1 MSDPAPHVPVYTN
14 VANDKSTF
22 NNVKGSQF
30 VNHVTGECL
39 RLQNIEPT
47 ERPSDVVDL
56 EGIRRHVEESS
67 RVVQDLREKAKD
79 RDTHSHLSVYR
90 ALSVHPALSA
100 MQPPTDILG
109 DLDWYQELNS
119 SLPSF
124 GGIFKSLKQ
133 NSHFK
138 RASTL
143 GEEGTRAR
151 IMLLLLWVVGHRLPL
166 DKVRQLVSTAI
177 DNGMSVLRSR
187 AKGNGEPLLGL
198 YQVQGVVEQLAR
210 MIKTRLPLGKESN
223 PFYGHDFTADDED
236 KAMPRDEL
244 WVYDDTPGKGLPAT
258 MRYEFD
264 VKRNPVVLLRPLQD
278 RVLVPQTKLSL
289 LMIQWLTRNFG
300 LGKKV
305 FSPFEIDTQAFW
317 NADPPSPNTVASGS
331 EFDMDALD
339 VDEPQTIFDA
349 FQDLPLEEWVHLRFC
364 RSYHVHHWAH
374 DIFVRTILFSAY
386 CGRCALPSSH
396 EISQSIA
403 TAAYFRTRLLQDI
416 VDEIQMHLMIGGME
430 IWTDVGGEKWEEPFR
445 DMTKEDRGL
454 MAIFSDVANEFLL
467 PTISLPKGPPAF
479 MEVFSFLIDPALD
492 CPGEPDIVEI
502 TRYLEE
508 GAVSSPENVEDG
520 GGAFQ
525 IPILDPTTCSC
536 SRCVSVHNQITAE
549 HMENSQMK
557 YIAWMNDEKGRDG
570 CDALADAWE
579 PVVQAAEEWVDEH
592 ILEKVESPLGIF
604 PYSPDRRLGIAIV
617 HVLAN
622 MELKLNTLLRGVD
635 LLRFVT
641 DLRYSH
647 IHPDSFLGKKG
658 SLDNEAE
665 LLGFVIPAEDN
676 ADYATEPSYYTDDSD
691 DEFEVD
697 QGQATLC
704 VSGGWLYNLASSQR
718 DEVDVVHV
726 IPESRSL
733 RIQILSTIYPAPRA
747 VHMPRMMAV
756 PPVIIPHSHMLLDAP
771 DTPDTS
777 LPVAIAA
784 CDPIV
789 SIELSDIAAHGFP
802 AVKAAGSEPGNE
814 IHREG
819 YSAQMSVIYQNRLF
833 RTWWRPDVVVGQPC
847 THKAEY
853 HRMTCCSM
861 TSNQILLQ
869 VPPMN
874 CCPPLPVNKSDYPAP
889 GIFLDS
895 PDDSAVRKQYDE
907 YQKFATSRLTERDGA
922 LEAGHMCIVRCSES
936 GSEDSEGPA
945 DPLIILAA
953 SLRLRVY
960 IVSTRECCLCACERM
975 RVQNCSV
982 GMVMVS
988 SHRESRAVTKCGHCI
1003 FADERADQIIKR
1015 YTD

>member
-1 MSDPAPHVPVYTN
+1 MSDPAPHIPVYTN

-22 NNVKGSQF
+22 NNVRGCQF
-30 VNHVTGECL
+30 VNHVA
-39 RLQNIEPT
+39 I
-47 ERPSDVVDL
+47 DL

-79 RDTHSHLSVYR
+79 RDMHSHLSVYR

-124 GGIFKSLKQ
+124 RGIFGSFKQ

-177 DNGMSVLRSR
+177 DDGMGVLRSR
-187 AKGNGEPLLGL
+187 AKGDGEPLMGL

-210 MIKTRLPLGKESN
+210 MIKTRLPLAKESN

-244 WVYDDTPGKGLPAT
+244 WVYDDTPGKGLPTT

-264 VKRNPVVLLRPLQD
+264 VKRNPVVLLRPLHD

-317 NADPPSPNTVASGS
+317 NADPPSPDTSASGS
-331 EFDMDALD
+331 EFDMDASD
-339 VDEPQTIFDA
+339 VDEPQTTIFDA
-349 FQDLPLEEWVHLRFC
+349 FQDLPLDEWVHFRFC
-364 RSYHVHHWAH
+364 RTYHVHHWAH
-374 DIFVRTILFSAY
+374 DAFVRTILFSAY
-386 CGRCALPSSH
+386 CGRCALPSSR
-396 EISQSIA
+396 EISQSIVTA
-403 TAAYFRTRLLQDI
+403 TYFRTRLLQDV
-416 VDEIQMHLMIGGME
+416 VDEIQIHLMVGSME
-430 IWTDVGGEKWEEPFR
+430 SWANVGEESWAKPFR
-445 DMTKEDRGL
+445 DMTKEDRGR
-454 MAIFSDVANEFLL
+454 MVIFSDVANEFFL
-467 PTISLPKGPPAF
+467 PTASLPQGPPAF
-479 MEVFSFLIDPALD
+479 MDVFSFLIDPALD

-502 TRYLEE
+502 TRFLEG
-508 GAVSSPENVEDG
+508 GAEFGRENVEG
-520 GGAFQ
+520 GGSAFQ
-525 IPILDPTTCSC
+525 IPVLDSTACSC
-536 SRCVSVHNQITAE
+536 GRCVSVHEQIVAE
-549 HMENSQMK
+549 HMENFQMK

-570 CDALADAWE
+570 CNALADAWE
-579 PVVQAAEEWVDEH
+579 EVVQAAEEWVEERV
-592 ILEKVESPLGIF
+592 LGKVESPLDIF
-604 PYSPDRRLGIAIV
+604 PFNEGRRLGIAIV

-622 MELKLNTLLRGVD
+622 MELKLNPLLRGVN

-647 IHPDSFLGKKG
+647 IHPDSFLDKKG
-658 SLDNEAE
+658 SLADEAE
-665 LLGFVIPAEDN
+665 LLGFVIPADDN
-676 ADYATEPSYYTDDSD
+676 ADYAAEPSSYTDDSD
-691 DEFEVD
+691 DELEVD
-697 QGQATLC
+697 QGQAILC

-718 DEVDVVHV
+718 DEVDVAHV
-726 IPESRSL
+726 IPESRAL

-747 VHMPRMMAV
+747 VHMPHMTAV
-756 PPVIIPHSHMLLDAP
+756 PPVTIPHSHSLLDAP
-771 DTPDTS
+771 ETPDTF
-777 LPVAIAA
+777 LQETIAT

-789 SIELSDIAAHGFP
+789 SIELSDTAVHGFP
-802 AVKAAGSEPGNE
+802 AAKAEGSEQGNE

-819 YSAQMSVIYQNRLF
+819 YSAQISAIYRNRLF

-847 THKAEY
+847 AHKAEY

-869 VPPMN
+869 VPPMT
-874 CCPPLPVNKSDYPAP
+874 CCPSLPVNKSDYPAP
-889 GIFLDS
+889 GILLDS
-895 PDDSAVRKQYDE
+895 PDDSAARKQYDE
-907 YQKFATSRLTERDGA
+907 YQKFATSRLSERDGA
-922 LEAGHMCIVRCSES
+922 LEAGHMCIVRCI
-936 GSEDSEGPA
+936 GG
-945 DPLIILAA
+945 
-953 SLRLRVY
+953 
-960 IVSTRECCLCACERM
+960 
-975 RVQNCSV
+975 
-982 GMVMVS
+982 
-988 SHRESRAVTKCGHCI
+988 I
-1003 FADERADQIIKR
+1003 FAPRQTSSFDGFAM
-1015 YTD
+1015 YLLMG

>member
-30 VNHVTGECL
+30 VNHVT
-39 RLQNIEPT
+39 
-47 ERPSDVVDL
+47 VDL
-56 EGIRRHVEESS
+56 EGIRSHVEESS
-67 RVVQDLREKAKD
+67 RIVQDLKEKAKD

-90 ALSVHPALSA
+90 ALSVHPALSSL
-100 MQPPTDILG
+100 QPPTDILG

-124 GGIFKSLKQ
+124 GGIFRSFKQ

-177 DNGMSVLRSR
+177 DDGMSVLGSR

-244 WVYDDTPGKGLPAT
+244 WVYDDSLGKGLPAT
-258 MRYEFD
+258 MRYELD

-289 LMIQWLTRNFG
+289 LVIQWLTRNFG

-317 NADPPSPNTVASGS
+317 NADPPSPDISTPGS
-331 EFDMDALD
+331 EFDMDISD
-339 VDEPQTIFDA
+339 VAELQTIFDA

-364 RSYHVHHWAH
+364 RSYRVHRWAH

-386 CGRCALPSSH
+386 CGRRSVPSSH
-396 EISQSIA
+396 EISQSIS
-403 TAAYFRTRLLQDI
+403 TAAFFRTRLLQDI
-416 VDEIQMHLMIGGME
+416 VDEIQIHLMIGSME
-430 IWTDVGGEKWEEPFR
+430 IWANVGGENWEKPFR

-454 MAIFSDVANEFLL
+454 MVIFSDVANEFFLYTTSL
-467 PTISLPKGPPAF
+467 PTGPPAF

-492 CPGEPDIVEI
+492 CPGEPDIVDVI
-502 TRYLEE
+502 RYLEE
-508 GAVSSPENVEDG
+508 GAVSSSENVEDG
-520 GGAFQ
+520 GSAFQ
-525 IPILDPTTCSC
+525 IPILDPTTCGC
-536 SRCVSVHNQITAE
+536 SRCVRVHNQVVAE
-549 HMENSQMK
+549 HMENFQMK

-570 CDALADAWE
+570 CNALADAWE
-579 PVVQAAEEWVDEH
+579 QVIQAAEEWVEEH
-592 ILEKVESPLGIF
+592 ILEKVESPLDIF

-622 MELKLNTLLRGVD
+622 MELKANAVLRGVD

-658 SLDNEAE
+658 LLDDEAE
-665 LLGFVIPAEDN
+665 LLGFVIPAEDD
-676 ADYATEPSYYTDDSD
+676 ADRVVDSSSQMGDSD
-691 DEFEVD
+691 DELEVEQD
-697 QGQATLC
+697 RATLC
-704 VSGGWLYNLASSQR
+704 VSGGWLYDLASSQR
-718 DEVDVVHV
+718 DDVDTVHI

-747 VHMPRMMAV
+747 VHMPRMAAV
-756 PPVIIPHSHMLLDAP
+756 PPVTIPHSHTLLDAP
-771 DTPDTS
+771 DTPDPS
-777 LPVAIAA
+777 LPMASVDHAPVI
-784 CDPIV
+784 
-789 SIELSDIAAHGFP
+789 SIELSDLAAHGFP
-802 AVKAAGSEPGNE
+802 AARAEERGSLASEAGNE
-814 IHREG
+814 IHRDG

-847 THKAEY
+847 AHQAEY
-853 HRMTCCSM
+853 RRMTCCSM

-874 CCPPLPVNKSDYPAP
+874 CCPTLPVNKDDYPAP
-889 GIFLDS
+889 GISLDS
-895 PDDSAVRKQYDE
+895 PNDYEARKQYDE
-907 YQKFATSRLTERDGA
+907 YQKFATSILVEHDGP
-922 LEAGHMCIVRCSES
+922 LEAGHMRIVRCSES

-975 RVQNCSV
+975 RVQSCSV
-982 GMVMVS
+982 GMAMVS
-988 SHRESRAVTKCGHCI
+988 SHRENRTVTKCGHCI
-1003 FADERADQIIKR
+1003 FADERSDRIIKR
-1015 YTD
+1015 YID